1 MHAPE
6 ITVHGQYP
14 DTIKLGDQIE
24 VLSASA
30 TDHRGQSLSVEAIVL
45 NDKGEVAALNQHF
58 KVDMY
63 GDYFIKYVAT
73 DAQGNTRVELIR
85 LLVDQQK
92 LDADNILN
100 EFQPMVNVGASER
113 EVGVNLV
120 TDKALETSYVQ
131 YKPESVATWD
141 DAEVVQAEVSYF
153 QAAYGDT
160 YDKSNYRV
168 LATHEA
174 NITDLDL
181 GTKYDYR
188 YGMSPTGPW
197 SGAIALRPRQLQRKP
212 LCM

>member
-63 GDYFIKYVAT
+63 GDYFIKYAT

-113 EVGVNLV
+113 EV
-120 TDKALETSYVQ
+120 
-131 YKPESVATWD
+131 
-141 DAEVVQAEVSYF
+141 
-153 QAAYGDT
+153 
-160 YDKSNYRV
+160 KSSN
-168 LATHEA
+168 
-174 NITDLDL
+174 
-181 GTKYDYR
+181 G
-188 YGMSPTGPW
+188 
-197 SGAIALRPRQLQRKP
+197 
-212 LCM
+212 